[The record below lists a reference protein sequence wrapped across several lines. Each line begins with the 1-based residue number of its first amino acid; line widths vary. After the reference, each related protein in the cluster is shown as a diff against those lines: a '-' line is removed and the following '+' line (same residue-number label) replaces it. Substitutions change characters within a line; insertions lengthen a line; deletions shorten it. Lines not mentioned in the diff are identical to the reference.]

1 MLKCPVTARLA
12 ALAFLVSAVLT
23 VLTGC
28 SGGSSGG
35 SGVNESVSTA
45 VQNSSSAIATS
56 RLVLQQISGGKLTR
70 AASSTA
76 LDDALKE
83 LQTSRDTVAK
93 LAPGTGEDRD
103 TVAAALEVLDG
114 CAAGLS
120 TARNAVASSDGTPA
134 IADGSRELAAAADR
148 LAQLSAKEGGK

>member
-56 RLVLQQISGGKLTR
+56 RLVLQQISDGRLTR

-93 LAPGTGEDRD
+93 LAPGTGQDRD

-114 CAAGLS
+114 CAAALS

>member
-12 ALAFLVSAVLT
+12 ALAFPVSAVLT

-56 RLVLQQISGGKLTR
+56 RLVLQQISDGRLTR

-120 TARNAVASSDGTPA
+120 TARTAVASSDGTPA